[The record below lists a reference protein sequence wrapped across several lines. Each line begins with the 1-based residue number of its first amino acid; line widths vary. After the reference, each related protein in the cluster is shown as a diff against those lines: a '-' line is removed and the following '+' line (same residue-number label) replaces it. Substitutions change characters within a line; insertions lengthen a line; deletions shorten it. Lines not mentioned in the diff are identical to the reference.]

1 MRSKL
6 VFQALAQVRNPFQLC
21 QLASKAS
28 RGFYRTTMVSSPHA
42 INQAFEMVARGSLRT
57 SLPLR
62 RLSLPTWPREPVLCS
77 NGIMPLQALSST
89 LCIFDQ

>member
-42 INQAFEMVARGSLRT
+42 INQAFEMVARRQPPHEST
-57 SLPLR
+57 VEAPL
-62 RLSLPTWPREPVLCS
+62 LADL
-77 NGIMPLQALSST
+77 AA
-89 LCIFDQ
+89 